1 MMSYRIGQVAELLGV
16 SVDTVR
22 RWADA
27 GRLGARR
34 THGGQ
39 RVVDGATLAEF
50 VTSLRQ
56 AAEPDEAMA
65 QSARNR
71 FTGIVTRVVKDRVVA
86 QVEVQAGPHR
96 VVSLMTRE
104 AADELGLV
112 PGMLPVAAV
121 KATNVVVELP
131 SQRSTLEEPPMLRS
145 WIRSAAL
152 LAVVALLA
160 AGCGGNNSSSG
171 GSSGSGSSTE
181 IKVFAAASL
190 TAAANPNAKVTFN
203 FAGSQAL
210 ATQIQQSAP
219 ADVFASADTTNMD
232 KVKDLVDTPQNFASN
247 LLQIIVANGNPKG
260 IKGLSDLSNPD
271 LKVVLAAP
279 DVPAGKYAGRA
290 LDAQHV
296 TVKPVSLEDNVKAV
310 VTKVSLGEADA
321 GIVYVTDVTAG
332 GDKVEGVD
340 IPIVLFIPRT
350 SPIATVKASSHQSQA
365 RAFMNMVVSDQGR
378 QVLKSFGFLPPP
390 AS

>member
-1 MMSYRIGQVAELLGV
+1 
-16 SVDTVR
+16 
-22 RWADA
+22 
-27 GRLGARR
+27 
-34 THGGQ
+34 
-39 RVVDGATLAEF
+39 
-50 VTSLRQ
+50 
-56 AAEPDEAMA
+56 
-65 QSARNR
+65 
-71 FTGIVTRVVKDRVVA
+71 
-86 QVEVQAGPHR
+86 
-96 VVSLMTRE
+96 
-104 AADELGLV
+104 
-112 PGMLPVAAV
+112 
-121 KATNVVVELP
+121 
-131 SQRSTLEEPPMLRS
+131 MLRS

-160 AGCGGNNSSSG
+160 AACGGNNSSSG
-171 GSSGSGSSTE
+171 GSSGSGSPTE

-190 TAAANPNAKVTFN
+190 TAAFNKIGQDYTAANPSTKVTFN

-219 ADVFASADTTNMD
+219 ADVFASADTTNLD
-232 KVKDLVDTPQNFASN
+232 KVKDLVGTPQNFASN
-247 LLQIIVANGNPKG
+247 LLQIIVAKGNPKG

-279 DVPAGKYAGRA
+279 DVPAGKYAGQA
-290 LDAQHV
+290 LAAQHV

-332 GDKVEGVD
+332 GDKVQGVD
-340 IPIVLFIPRT
+340 IPNHQNVPAT
-350 SPIATVKASSHQSQA
+350 YPIATVKASSHQSQA
-365 RAFMNMVVSDQGR
+365 QAFMNMVVSDQGR